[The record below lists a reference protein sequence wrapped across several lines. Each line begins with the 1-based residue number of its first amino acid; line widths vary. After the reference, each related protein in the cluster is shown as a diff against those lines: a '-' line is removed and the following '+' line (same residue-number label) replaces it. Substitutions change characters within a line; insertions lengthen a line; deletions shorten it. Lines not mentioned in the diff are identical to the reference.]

1 MKPFCPSSG
10 ADFWGTLVFSH
21 ALTSSRNVFSV
32 SLRSK
37 ATRLILTSC
46 GLSDRRN
53 HLGGEQLQ
61 RIRVVEQEVLQ
72 HEEVNSQRSH
82 LVDLARDLLR
92 RAHEP
97 AFSRC
102 FQNVVRREVLVAR
115 DHLADLVRPLAQLVP
130 IPADQKARHDR
141 TADRRGIASEDRK
154 STRLNSSHDQI
165 SYAVFC

>member
-21 ALTSSRNVFSV
+21 ALTSSRNAFSD

-37 ATRLILTSC
+37 STRLILTSC

-61 RIRVVEQEVLQ
+61 RIRVVEQEMLQ
-72 HEEVNSQRSH
+72 HDEVDPQRSH

-92 RAHEP
+92 RAHQP
-97 AFSRC
+97 VFSSR
-102 FQNVVRREVLVAR
+102 F
-115 DHLADLVRPLAQLVP
+115 
-130 IPADQKARHDR
+130 
-141 TADRRGIASEDRK
+141 
-154 STRLNSSHDQI
+154 
-165 SYAVFC
+165 